1 MQGCKAGSLYKQCG
15 SITAAGT
22 DNPGA
27 LAEQLVAAEDS
38 KFRWFSYVNELN
50 AEHEVLQGQI
60 HALESELRIAR
71 AEAAA
76 QQEWRLLQHDVSLFL
91 YCGWTKI
98 SDGLKVA
105 LCQDSSEMCCRG
117 HCLS

>member
-1 MQGCKAGSLYKQCG
+1 MCRLTLATMHC
-15 SITAAGT
+15 ITAAGT

-27 LAEQLVAAEDS
+27 LAEQLIAAEDS

-60 HALESELRIAR
+60 HALEGELRVAR

-76 QQEWRLLQHDVSLFL
+76 QQERRLLEHDVSL
-91 YCGWTKI
+91 
-98 SDGLKVA
+98 
-105 LCQDSSEMCCRG
+105 SSPW
-117 HCLS
+117 LDNDI